1 MAYSKNEQKSIRYG
15 YLWHWGSIGCIL
27 LIPFLAV
34 AIAKSCE
41 AVSET
46 QEFLFLFSMG
56 ILWLSCGIYQL
67 TGTALS
73 FKHILVSLQ
82 ISKRGVTGKREKPNP
97 RKTWTK
103 SEKRTSFSI
112 GIIDILIGTAF
123 IIISLTAV

>member
-41 AVSET
+41 AVSEI

-56 ILWLSCGIYQL
+56 ICGFLAASIKSQAQRFHSNTFL
-67 TGTALS
+67 FHCRS
-73 FKHILVSLQ
+73 QNVVSPVNVKIPTQ
-82 ISKRGVTGKREKPNP
+82 EKLGPSL
-97 RKTWTK
+97 KK
-103 SEKRTSFSI
+103 EQ
-112 GIIDILIGTAF
+112 AF
-123 IIISLTAV
+123 QSA